1 MEHPEGRGPPPA
13 GPAACADRRR
23 AHRSKGR
30 RAGARLRLRGPRL
43 RPLRRGSRPAGVA
56 TSGDARGGRGG
67 GGCGLA
73 PCAHDVGEPAP
84 DRGRGDRAHAAPAAG
99 DQYLT
104 RRPPRLR
111 RRGARARRRPH
122 RRTGRRRDRAGAAP
136 PGPSGAQPSA
146 GAHHAPHVVLL
157 GRGRGR
163 APAPRGRR
171 SRPRAHRHTPALSR
185 QSRGAPGGQQPVTTE
200 TQAVP
205 LPRYPDLEGK
215 VALVTGGSK
224 GIGAAT
230 ARALAANHV
239 RVAVNGRDQDALGGI
254 ADARGEAIAAP
265 ADVCSFDAVERMRER
280 IEVELGAVDI
290 LVVFA
295 GGFGAYTPVQDITEE
310 EWHAVIDSNLTST
323 FLTVK
328 SFLPGMIERRRG
340 SIITMASNAARF
352 LDSTLTSS

>member
-1 MEHPEGRGPPPA
+1 
-13 GPAACADRRR
+13 
-23 AHRSKGR
+23 
-30 RAGARLRLRGPRL
+30 
-43 RPLRRGSRPAGVA
+43 
-56 TSGDARGGRGG
+56 
-67 GGCGLA
+67 
-73 PCAHDVGEPAP
+73 
-84 DRGRGDRAHAAPAAG
+84 
-99 DQYLT
+99 
-104 RRPPRLR
+104 
-111 RRGARARRRPH
+111 
-122 RRTGRRRDRAGAAP
+122 
-136 PGPSGAQPSA
+136 
-146 GAHHAPHVVLL
+146 
-157 GRGRGR
+157 
-163 APAPRGRR
+163 
-171 SRPRAHRHTPALSR
+171 
-185 QSRGAPGGQQPVTTE
+185 VTTE

-239 RVAVNGRDQDALGGI
+239 RVAVNGRDQDALGATVDGI
-254 ADARGEAIAAP
+254 ADAGGEAIAAP

-328 SFLPGMIERRRG
+328 SFLPGMIERRGG

-352 LDSTLTSS
+352 LDSTLTSSYAAAKAGIVMFTRHVAREVGPQGVRVNCIAPATTLSERIERILTEEQRAALSAKSPLGRLGVPEDSAMATLFLASDLAGWLTGVTIDVAGGRVMM